1 MGRRGG
7 RGLFSPL
14 KFGLFGE
21 VRGGEGR
28 GGEAKHCCPPKEEEE
43 VCSFSLF
50 LSAAKPSDLG
60 TLGVLLLLLLLLLL
74 LVRGTTFG
82 TYLCVVFQR
91 CVQKLQVF

>member
-50 LSAAKPSDLG
+50 LSAAKPSDPG
-60 TLGVLLLLLLLLLL
+60 TLGVLLLLLLFW
-74 LVRGTTFG
+74 GTTFG
-82 TYLCVVFQR
+82 TYPCAVFR
-91 CVQKLQVF
+91 GVFKSFQFFNII